1 MKTSQLNSSRAT
13 AAKIVMRLHRI
24 TAGLEEKTRN
34 TDKLS
39 RKWNI
44 Q

>member
-1 MKTSQLNSSRAT
+1 MKTSQLNSPRAA

-24 TAGLEEKTRN
+24 PAGLEQKTRKI
-34 TDKLS
+34 DKLS
-39 RKWNI
+39 RKWNN